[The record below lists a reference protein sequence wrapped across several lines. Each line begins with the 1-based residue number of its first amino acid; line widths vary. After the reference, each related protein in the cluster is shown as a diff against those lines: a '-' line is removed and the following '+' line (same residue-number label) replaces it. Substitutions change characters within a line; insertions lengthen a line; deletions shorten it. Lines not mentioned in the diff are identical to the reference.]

1 MQKQILPLVV
11 AVVALALAVYAA
23 FKPAVEHDVPTT
35 GQLVHDVLVPQHVK
49 TFDLP
54 DTLYFAGERVPMEVP
69 DVRERLDREIHVNT
83 FFHSSTIF
91 LIKRS
96 GRWLPQIT
104 AILKEEGLPDD
115 LVYITLIESGL
126 QNVVSPSEA
135 VGFWQ
140 ILKGTGKDLGLEIN
154 REVDERYDPIKST
167 RAASKYLKEAY
178 EKFGNWTNAA
188 ASYNIGKK
196 GLADRLEDQQVD
208 SYYDLDINEETA
220 RYLFRAL
227 ALKIILQ
234 NPSKYGYEIPEK
246 HLYLEERTRSVQV
259 TETIPDLAAWANAQ
273 GINYKLLVRH
283 NPWLRKNKLTVRSGN
298 SYTINLPEK
307 G

>member
-1 MQKQILPLVV
+1 MPLIFSM
-11 AVVALALAVYAA
+11 LAFVLAVYAA
-23 FKPAVEHDVPTT
+23 FKPTAVHDEPIPA
-35 GQLVHDVLVPQHVK
+35 QYAHDVLVPQHVR

-54 DTLYFAGERVPMEVP
+54 DTLYFAGERVPMEMP

-234 NPSKYGYEIPEK
+234 DPSTFGYDIPDA
-246 HLYLEERTRSVQV
+246 HLYQAEKTRPVNV
-259 TETIPDLAAWANAQ
+259 TETIPDLAAWANGQ

-283 NPWLRKNKLTVRSGN
+283 NPWLRKNKLTVRSGE
-298 SYTINLPEK
+298 SYTIHLPEK

>member
-1 MQKQILPLVV
+1 MRKNFTLVI
-11 AVVALALAVYAA
+11 ALIALALATYV
-23 FKPAVEHDVPTT
+23 AVQPKIEYRSPTPEEY
-35 GQLVHDVLVPQHVK
+35 VHDVLVPQQVK

-54 DTLYFAGERVPMEVP
+54 DVLTFAGEPVPMDDP

-96 GRWLPQIT
+96 ARWLPQIKP
-104 AILKEEGLPDD
+104 ILEAEGLPADM
-115 LVYITLIESGL
+115 VYLALIESGL
-126 QNVVSPSEA
+126 QNVVSPSQA

-140 ILKGTGKDLGLEIN
+140 ILKGTGKELGLEVN
-154 REVDERYDPIKST
+154 REVDERYHPIKST
-167 RAASKYLKEAY
+167 RAATVYLKEAY

-196 GLADRLEDQQVD
+196 GLSDQLEEQQVN
-208 SYYDLDINEETA
+208 SYYDLQTNEETG
-220 RYLFRAL
+220 RYIFRAL
-227 ALKIILQ
+227 ALKIILAD
-234 NPSKYGYEIPEK
+234 PSRFGYDVDDD
-246 HLYLEERTRSVQV
+246 HLYLPENTKLVEV
-259 TETIPDLAAWANAQ
+259 TETIPNLAEWANQQ

-298 SYTINLPEK
+298 SYTINLPVN

>member
-1 MQKQILPLVV
+1 MPLIISVI
-11 AVVALALAVYAA
+11 ALGLAVYAA
-23 FKPAVEHDVPTT
+23 FKPSMVYNSPTPEEYI
-35 GQLVHDVLVPQHVK
+35 HDVLVPQHVK

-54 DTLYFAGERVPMEVP
+54 DTLYFAGERVPMEDA

-104 AILKEEGLPDD
+104 SILKEEGLPDD

-126 QNVVSPSEA
+126 QNVVSPSQA

-154 REVDERYDPIKST
+154 KEVDERYDPIKST
-167 RAASKYLKEAY
+167 RAATIYLKEAY

-196 GLADRLEDQQVD
+196 GLADRLEDQKVK

-234 NPSKYGYEIPEK
+234 DPAKFGYEIPDE
-246 HLYLEERTRSVQV
+246 HLYKTETTRPVVV
-259 TETIPDLAAWANAQ
+259 TETIPDLAVWANEQ

-283 NPWLRKNKLTVRSGN
+283 NPWLRRNKLTVRSGN
-298 SYTINLPEK
+298 SYTINLPVK

>member
-1 MQKQILPLVV
+1 MQKQYLPL
-11 AVVALALAVYAA
+11 AISVVALGLAVYAA
-23 FKPAVEHDVPTT
+23 LKPRAVYNSPTPEEY
-35 GQLVHDVLVPQHVK
+35 VHDVLVPQHVK

-54 DTLYFAGERVPMEVP
+54 DTLYFAGERVPMEDP
-69 DVRERLDREIHVNT
+69 DVMERLDREIHVNT

-96 GRWLPQIT
+96 GRWLPQIKE
-104 AILKEEGLPDD
+104 ILQEEGLPED

-126 QNVVSPSEA
+126 QNVVSPSDA

-167 RAASKYLKEAY
+167 RAATVYLKEAY

-196 GLADRLEDQQVD
+196 GLADRLESQKVS

-227 ALKIILQ
+227 ALKIILK
-234 NPSKYGYEIPEK
+234 NPAKFGYEIPED
-246 HLYLEERTRSVQV
+246 HLYRAEKTREVEV
-259 TETIPDLAAWANAQ
+259 TETIPDLAIWANDQ

-283 NPWLRKNKLTVRSGN
+283 NPWLRKNKLTVRKGN

>member
-1 MQKQILPLVV
+1 M
-11 AVVALALAVYAA
+11 VALGIAIYAV
-23 FKPAVEHDVPTT
+23 FKPSLTYNAPDFPTPE
-35 GQLVHDVLVPQHVK
+35 QYVHDVLVPQHVK

-54 DTLYFAGERVPMEVP
+54 DTLYFAGERVPMEDP

-96 GRWLPQIT
+96 SRWLPQIT
-104 AILKEEGLPDD
+104 EILAEEGLPDD
-115 LVYITLIESGL
+115 LVYITIIESGL
-126 QNVVSPSEA
+126 QNVVSPSQA

-167 RAASKYLKEAY
+167 RAATVYLKEAY

-196 GLADRLEDQQVD
+196 GLADRLESQKVD
-208 SYYDLDINEETA
+208 SYYDLYINEETA

-227 ALKIILQ
+227 ALKIILKD
-234 NPSKYGYEIPEK
+234 PTKFGYEIPDD
-246 HLYLEERTRSVQV
+246 HLYRAEKTKPVEV
-259 TETIPDLAAWANAQ
+259 TETIPDLAIWANDQ